1 MADKIV
7 VEVEEQKGV
16 PRYIYFDILRV
27 IAAFAVIM
35 LHVSAHRFYVS
46 FPSNEWEWLNV
57 YDSLSRWGVPIF
69 VMISGALFLNANKVL
84 SIKKLFKKN
93 IVRILTAL
101 LFWSLVYELYQMNE
115 NTTLLQFVY
124 GVIMGPVHLWFL
136 KMLLGLYVVVPI
148 LRLVV
153 KDKKIELYFLILAF
167 ITTFVIPYLPK
178 VLGLFDPNLIHASNK
193 LIETINLQ
201 LATGYTGYFVLGH
214 YLRVTSISQL
224 VKRMIYSLGLLS
236 FICVIVLTSMVS
248 HFLNF
253 PIVFFYNNLFPLSL
267 LEAAAIFVF
276 VHDKAININSNHQK
290 VIINVSKLSFGIYL
304 IHYLIIKI
312 INDNLGL
319 NSSSFNPILYVP
331 CITIS
336 VFMISYLASFIISKI
351 PFAKKY
357 II

>member
-1 MADKIV
+1 
-7 VEVEEQKGV
+7 
-16 PRYIYFDILRV
+16 
-27 IAAFAVIM
+27 
-35 LHVSAHRFYVS
+35 
-46 FPSNEWEWLNV
+46 
-57 YDSLSRWGVPIF
+57 
-69 VMISGALFLNANKVL
+69 
-84 SIKKLFKKN
+84 
-93 IVRILTAL
+93 
-101 LFWSLVYELYQMNE
+101 MNE
-115 NTTLLQFVY
+115 NITSLQFVY
-124 GVIMGPVHLWFL
+124 GIFKGPVHLWFL
-136 KMLLGLYVVVPI
+136 KMLLGLYVVVTI

-253 PIVFFYNNLFPLSL
+253 PIVFFYNILFPLSL

-351 PFAKKY
+351 PFAK
-357 II
+357 

>member
-1 MADKIV
+1 MADKII
-7 VEVEEQKGV
+7 VEVEQKGV
-16 PRYIYFDILRV
+16 PRYIYFDMLRV

-35 LHVSAHRFYVS
+35 LHVSAQRFYVS

-57 YDSLSRWGVPIF
+57 YDSLSRWGVPVF
-69 VMISGALFLNANKVL
+69 VMISGALFLDSNKAF
-84 SIKKLFKKN
+84 SIKKLYKKN

-115 NTTLLQFVY
+115 NTTSLQFVY
-124 GVIMGPVHLWFL
+124 GIFKGPVHLWFL

-153 KDKKIELYFLILAF
+153 KDIKIEKYFLILAF

-178 VLGLFDPNLIHASNK
+178 IIGLFDPNLIHASNK

-214 YLRVTSISQL
+214 YLRVTPISQL
-224 VKRMIYSLGLLS
+224 VKRLIYSFGVLS
-236 FICVIVLTSMVS
+236 FICAIVLTSMLS
-248 HFLNF
+248 HYLNS
-253 PIVFFYNNLFPLSL
+253 PMVFFYNNLFPLSL
-267 LEAAAIFVF
+267 FEAVAIFVF
-276 VHDKAININSNHQK
+276 IQDKAVYINSNLQK

-304 IHYLIIKI
+304 IHFLIIKI
-312 INDNLGL
+312 IKDNLGL

-336 VFMISYLASFIISKI
+336 VFMISYFASFIISKI
-351 PFAKKY
+351 PFANKY